1 MRARAFD
8 RAVLSRGLAQMAQLV
23 GTYDSK
29 TDQTAQSDQG
39 VELADQF
46 GAPPGEE
53 LTGRNPKPTSETAQQ
68 PHPRVQAIGA
78 PLDCTDACTSDGA
91 PQP

>member
-1 MRARAFD
+1 MIARAFD
-8 RAVLSRGLAQMAQLV
+8 RAVLSLGLAQMAQRT
-23 GTYDSK
+23 GTPDSK

-39 VELADQF
+39 VEIADQF

-53 LTGRNPKPTSETAQQ
+53 LTSLDPKPTSETAQQ
-68 PHPRVQAIGA
+68 PHPRVQTVGA
-78 PLDCTDACTSDGA
+78 PLDSTDACTSDGA